1 MKPRYERRVERFSVT
16 ANSCEA
22 TDVSVIFKDMDIHKA
37 KMVAE
42 ILEKGFRDVDVTNQ
56 ETGEVIYRHYVGSEY
71 FKPYW
76 HGYGEAIANA
86 EYALANR

>member
-1 MKPRYERRVERFSVT
+1 MKPRCERKVELFSVT

-22 TDVSVIFKDMDIHKA
+22 ISVNVTFKDMDIHKA

-42 ILEKGFRDVDVTNQ
+42 ILEKGFRDVEVVSQ

>member
-1 MKPRYERRVERFSVT
+1 MRPRYEKRAELFSVT

-22 TDVSVIFKDMDIHKA
+22 TNISVTFKDLDIHKA

-42 ILEKGFRDVDVTNQ
+42 ILEQGFRDVNVVSQ
-56 ETGEVIYRHYVGSEY
+56 ETGEVIYSHYVGSEY

-76 HGYGEAIANA
+76 NGYGEAIANA